1 MARLIGLLARALGRQ
16 LALLALIVAVLVAGS
31 WLRAE
36 WRELDAARARLAT
49 QDALLAGLREDL
61 AGLDAQIAADA
72 TRWRAQL
79 ASAAAPLRAE
89 LEGLDARIARGL
101 PEWQSA
107 LRQLGDI
114 ERQAATLRRAA
125 QAARA
130 EYEARE
136 RAAWWWDR
144 WLDPRATLALE
155 QSRAQWQALERS
167 ARAWE
172 AARDRLKPS
181 LEASPMQALLA
192 RQATLRSGLADLAAA
207 QSPRAAQLR
216 DERQRKALAVS
227 QAEALVDAGR
237 ERAARDPRERLLA
250 AAWRQLPVA
259 LGILAAALLVP
270 LAIRALFFFVLAP
283 LAARRP
289 PIRILPQAAAA
300 APPLPLHCA
309 VSLPLE
315 LAPGEE
321 LLVQPDC
328 LQGSDPAARKH
339 TRWLLDP
346 RLPFASLASGMYAL
360 TVVTPPAGGA
370 ATRAV
375 VSAGNDP
382 LAEVALLELPPG
394 AALVLQPRGLAGV
407 VHATGAPPRITRHWR
422 LGSLHAWL
430 TLQLRY
436 LVFHGPCKLL
446 LKGCR
451 GVQATPAIA
460 GEARLVSQ
468 DATLGFSAN
477 LDYRTTRS
485 ETFVAY
491 ALGREALLNDLFAG
505 TPGCFVH
512 EALPDRRRRAG
523 VTGRGLEGLTD
534 AVLKAFGI

>member
-1 MARLIGLLARALGRQ
+1 MARLIGLVARALGRQ
-16 LALLALIVAVLVAGS
+16 VALLALILAVLVAGA
-31 WLRAE
+31 WVRAE
-36 WRELDAARARLAT
+36 WRELAAARAQLAT
-49 QDALLAGLREDL
+49 RDALLAGLREDL
-61 AGLDAQIAADA
+61 ARLDAEIAADSQ
-72 TRWRAQL
+72 RWRAQL

-89 LEGLDARIARGL
+89 LESLDQRVARGL
-101 PEWQSA
+101 PAWQSA

-114 ERQAATLRRAA
+114 ERQAAGLRRAA

-130 EYEARE
+130 DYEARE

-144 WLDPRATLALE
+144 WIDPRAALELE
-155 QSRAQWQALERS
+155 QSRAKWQALERS
-167 ARAWE
+167 ARSWE
-172 AARDRLKPS
+172 AARDRLKPR
-181 LEASPMQALLA
+181 LEASPMRALLE
-192 RQATLRSGLADLAAA
+192 RQTALQRGLADLDASE
-207 QSPRAAQLR
+207 SPRATALR
-216 DERQRKALAVS
+216 AERERKALAVG
-227 QAEALVDAGR
+227 QAEALVEAGR
-237 ERAARDPRERLLA
+237 DSAARDPRERLLA
-250 AAWRQLPVA
+250 AAWRQLPLA

-289 PIRILPQAAAA
+289 AIRILPEAASV
-300 APPLPLHCA
+300 APPLPLRGG
-309 VSLPLE
+309 VSLTVE
-315 LAPGEE
+315 LAGDEE

-328 LQGSDPAARKH
+328 LQGSDPAARKR

-346 RLPFASLASGMYAL
+346 SLPFASLASGMFAL
-360 TVVTPPAGGA
+360 TALAPPGGGA
-370 ATRAV
+370 GTRAV
-375 VSAGNDP
+375 VSAGRDP
-382 LAEVALLELPPG
+382 FAEVALLELPRG
-394 AALVLQPRGLAGV
+394 AAMVLQPRGLVGV
-407 VHATGAPPRITRHWR
+407 IHPVGAPPRITRHWR
-422 LGSLHAWL
+422 LASLHAWL

-436 LVFHGPCKLL
+436 LVFHGPCRLL

-451 GVQATPAIA
+451 GVQATPAVA

-512 EALPDRRRRAG
+512 EALPDRARRAG
-523 VTGRGLEGLTD
+523 VTGRGLEGLAD